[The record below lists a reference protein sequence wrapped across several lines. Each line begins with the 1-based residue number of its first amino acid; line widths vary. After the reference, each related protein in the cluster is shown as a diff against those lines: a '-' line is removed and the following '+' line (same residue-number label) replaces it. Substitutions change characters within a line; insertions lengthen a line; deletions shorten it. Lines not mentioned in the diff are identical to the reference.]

1 MTRNLSRK
9 FATMSEEERARFELE
24 KSVGTEDRPA
34 ELDFEE
40 PRDPE
45 RVGAH
50 YANPKEE
57 TADPGHRDGMA
68 ALLDDEAHDRA
79 VREEARKQKAPEPER
94 GKGRAAKT
102 YNQTG

>member
-9 FATMSEEERARFELE
+9 FATMSEEERARFALE
-24 KSVGTEDRPA
+24 NSGGTGDRPA

-45 RVGAH
+45 RMGAH
-50 YANPKEE
+50 YADPREE

-68 ALLDDEAHDRA
+68 ALLDTEAHDRA
-79 VREEARKQKAPEPER
+79 VREVARKQTAPEPER
-94 GKGRAAKT
+94 NEGR
-102 YNQTG
+102 

>member
-24 KSVGTEDRPA
+24 KGGGTGDRPA

-40 PRDPE
+40 PGDPE

-50 YANPKEE
+50 YADPKEE

-68 ALLDDEAHDRA
+68 ALLDDEAHERA
-79 VREEARKQKAPEPER
+79 VREVARKQKALEAER
-94 GKGRAAKT
+94 NEGR
-102 YNQTG
+102 